1 MNDKPFNIW
10 DKFNFFFIDCDILF
24 RYNLEFLL
32 FSKSLINNHITS
44 LKQFMAQ
51 PLSDSKILT
60 RLFTIL
66 AKLDQVLL
74 SAKSW
79 TDITQEKEKIV
90 EENIG

>member
-10 DKFNFFFIDCDILF
+10 DKFNVFFIDCDILF
-24 RYNLEFLL
+24 RYNLGFLL
-32 FSKSLINNHITS
+32 FNKSLINNHITS

-51 PLSDSKILT
+51 TLSDSKILT

-79 TDITQEKEKIV
+79 TDITQEKEKV
-90 EENIG
+90 NIG

>member
-32 FSKSLINNHITS
+32 FNKSLINNHITS
-44 LKQFMAQ
+44 LRQFMAQ

-79 TDITQEKEKIV
+79 TDITQEKEKTV